1 MYLQQLSK
9 KEWTTPVKL
18 IMGRVEESETTDPT
32 RASMGRSGRDRHQLA
47 GERAVAFW
55 YMYWERDRGD
65 YRIHEQLCKLKHSS
79 VLIPS
84 KYSSQSRFVL
94 VLLLIS

>member
-9 KEWTTPVKL
+9 EWTTPAKL

-47 GERAVAFW
+47 RERAVVFW
-55 YMYWERDRGD
+55 YMYWERETERG
-65 YRIHEQLCKLKHSS
+65 LSNT
-79 VLIPS
+79 
-84 KYSSQSRFVL
+84 
-94 VLLLIS
+94 